1 MEQKGIFL
9 DGAMLLNAAYFQNTT
24 DGMLISSIV
33 NAGSKNVNT
42 DAEING
48 LEGNMILFLSENTSI
63 DVTLLKAES
72 EITKLS
78 LINPTNINNATAR
91 RHFQQY

>member
-1 MEQKGIFL
+1 
-9 DGAMLLNAAYFQNTT
+9 MLLNAAYFQNKT

-33 NAGSKNVNT
+33 NAGSRNVNT

-48 LEGNMILFLSENTSI
+48 LEGNMVLFLSETTSI
-63 DVTLLKAES
+63 DVTLLMAES

-78 LINPTNINNATAR
+78 LINPVKY
-91 RHFQQY
+91 Q

>member
-1 MEQKGIFL
+1 
-9 DGAMLLNAAYFQNTT
+9 MLLNAAYFQNKT

-33 NAGSKNVNT
+33 NAGSRNVNT

-48 LEGNMILFLSENTSI
+48 LEGNMVLFLSETTSI
-63 DVTLLKAES
+63 DVTLLLAES

-78 LINPTNINNATAR
+78 LINPVNINNATSRALLPPALAED
-91 RHFQQY
+91 

>member
-1 MEQKGIFL
+1 
-9 DGAMLLNAAYFQNTT
+9 MLLNAAYFQNTT

-42 DAEING
+42 DAEVSG
-48 LEGNMILFLSENTSI
+48 LEANMILFLSETTSI

-72 EITKLS
+72 EITSKNHQPHS
-78 LINPTNINNATAR
+78 LLG
-91 RHFQQY
+91 